1 VQLRCRRDGSGVV
14 LDLTG
19 HCSVGPGEE
28 ELLEFRSTIERLIR
42 EGQTQV
48 AVDLRAL
55 QSLDARGLGELVIAW
70 RLLRAAGGS
79 LLLRNP
85 NQHVK
90 KLLAVTRLDTVLP
103 VYDATGGRSWPS
115 VWRHG
120 SLGTPLEGVTS

>member
-1 VQLRCRRDGSGVV
+1 VV

-19 HCSVGPGEE
+19 RCSVGPGEE
-28 ELLEFRSTIERLIR
+28 ELLEFRSTIERLIA
-42 EGQTQV
+42 EGQTRV

-55 QSLDARGLGELVIAW
+55 QSLDARGLGELVTAW
-70 RLLRAAGGS
+70 RLLSAAGGS

-103 VYDATGGRSWPS
+103 VHDATGGARAWPS
-115 VWRHG
+115 VWRRG
-120 SLGTPLEGVTS
+120 SLGAPLEGVTS